1 MVAPDE
7 PSQPTWKF
15 TQCFGDKGDVEDITE
30 ADIISTV
37 EFDHTG
43 NYLATGDK
51 GGRVVLFERNE
62 TKKTCEYKF
71 HTEFQSHEPEF
82 DYLKSLEIEEKINKI
97 KWCRRQNASHYLL
110 STNDKTIK
118 LWKVFEKSLK
128 VVAENNL
135 SHDLTP
141 GGALD
146 ASALKLPRLT
156 HHDTVVAAVPRRNYA
171 NAHAYHINSI
181 SVNSDGETFIS
192 SDDLRINLWNLN
204 IQDQSFNIV
213 DIKPANMEELTEVIT
228 AAEFHPQSCNW
239 FMYAS
244 SKGTIKLADMREN
257 ALCDQHAKQFEQEED
272 PSARSFFS
280 EIISSISDVR
290 FSHDGRYILSRDYL
304 TVKIWDVNMERTPV
318 KTIPIHEH
326 LRPRLCDT
334 YENDSIFDKFEV
346 VFSGDAKN
354 VMTGSYNNNFMIYP
368 SDAEKETEVV
378 LQADKSAF
386 KQKKIGVPTPINSA
400 SASNGGPSGKKGGSR
415 AGSPAAG
422 AGQGARMK
430 KETDADQIDFNK
442 KILHMSWHPFEDSIA
457 IAATNNLFVF
467 SALEQPDSGN
477 LITFTQFLVVTIL
490 TYAPHFSPKASAFF
504 LKPRAV
510 PLLSGGSVMTM
521 LVGWAWGKRYTRI
534 QGAWPQS
541 QAFRSTVLNAILSV
555 LSVVM
560 LTVGII
566 TAATADARSK
576 GKSFSSSSASTFDLD
591 LLTGL
596 SILFV
601 AQLLSAIMGLYV
613 QLTYA
618 KYGSHWHENL
628 FYSHTLSLP
637 LFLPL
642 LPSLANQ
649 FNKLCQSPPLA
660 LSPAILLQNAASSTL
675 AGEKPQLP
683 PILLTPTSLVA
694 VPIHVVAL
702 LANAG
707 TQFACIRGV
716 NILASRTSA
725 VGVSIALNVR
735 KLVSLFISILV
746 FGNVLPLGVEVGA
759 AIVFASAALWAWE
772 EGRLGKERKEKEGA
786 RKEPGEKK
794 IQ

>member
-1 MVAPDE
+1 MVDGDPG
-7 PSQPTWKF
+7 SPTWKF
-15 TQCFGDKGDVEDITE
+15 TQYFGDLSTFATDSADASRFPT

-118 LWKVFEKSLK
+118 LWKVFDKSLK

-141 GGALD
+141 AGAVAGGGMPRAPQISFRD
-146 ASALKLPRLT
+146 ASSLKLPRLT
-156 HHDTVVAAVPRRNYA
+156 HHDTVVVAVPRRIYA

-228 AAEFHPQSCNW
+228 AAEFHPTSCNW

-244 SKGTIKLADMREN
+244 SKGTIKLADMRQS
-257 ALCDQHAKQFEQEED
+257 ALCDQHHKQFEQEED
-272 PSARSFFS
+272 ASSRSFFS

-290 FSHDGRYILSRDYL
+290 FSNDGRYILSRDYL
-304 TVKIWDVNMERTPV
+304 TVKIWDVNMERQPI

-346 VFSGDAKN
+346 VFSGDAEN

-368 SDAEKETEVV
+368 SDPNKETEVV
-378 LQADKSAF
+378 LQADKTAF
-386 KQKKIGVPTPINSA
+386 KAKKVGVPTPINS
-400 SASNGGPSGKKGGSR
+400 SASTNKKGGSR
-415 AGSPAAG
+415 AGSPAG
-422 AGQGARMK
+422 AGGRMK

-467 SALEQPDSGN
+467 SAL
-477 LITFTQFLVVTIL
+477 
-490 TYAPHFSPKASAFF
+490 
-504 LKPRAV
+504 
-510 PLLSGGSVMTM
+510 
-521 LVGWAWGKRYTRI
+521 
-534 QGAWPQS
+534 
-541 QAFRSTVLNAILSV
+541 
-555 LSVVM
+555 
-560 LTVGII
+560 
-566 TAATADARSK
+566 
-576 GKSFSSSSASTFDLD
+576 
-591 LLTGL
+591 
-596 SILFV
+596 
-601 AQLLSAIMGLYV
+601 
-613 QLTYA
+613 
-618 KYGSHWHENL
+618 
-628 FYSHTLSLP
+628 
-637 LFLPL
+637 
-642 LPSLANQ
+642 
-649 FNKLCQSPPLA
+649 
-660 LSPAILLQNAASSTL
+660 
-675 AGEKPQLP
+675 
-683 PILLTPTSLVA
+683 
-694 VPIHVVAL
+694 
-702 LANAG
+702 
-707 TQFACIRGV
+707 
-716 NILASRTSA
+716 
-725 VGVSIALNVR
+725 
-735 KLVSLFISILV
+735 
-746 FGNVLPLGVEVGA
+746 
-759 AIVFASAALWAWE
+759 
-772 EGRLGKERKEKEGA
+772 
-786 RKEPGEKK
+786 
-794 IQ
+794 